1 MTTGSDGLLEH
12 LLVANITMDN
22 VVVINTSRLS
32 SVRNLISE
40 YKRRKT
46 GFFSFSFFSALNNYN
61 LIGKGEREGGR
72 GG

>member
-32 SVRNLISE
+32 SVRIGSQIVFCFFNFK
-40 YKRRKT
+40 KRERI
-46 GFFSFSFFSALNNYN
+46 FFPSFFFFVFSDLY
-61 LIGKGEREGGR
+61 IT
-72 GG
+72 